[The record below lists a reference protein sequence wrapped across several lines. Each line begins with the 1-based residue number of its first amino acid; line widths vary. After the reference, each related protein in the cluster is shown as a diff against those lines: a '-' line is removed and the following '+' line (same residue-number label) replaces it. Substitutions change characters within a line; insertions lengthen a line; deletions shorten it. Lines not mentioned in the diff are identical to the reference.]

1 MWHPSLKSRW
11 KGKRIGDLLAQK
23 YRQRDEI
30 IISAIK
36 SQTTPGNRNVGEV
49 KFWVLFSIGFFIQ
62 ISSGKTLKTNRK
74 EEITSL
80 GESEKKVWVHGV
92 WLCSQRR
99 FQAEARQC
107 CWEEGRTHAL
117 GAGLDQQTP
126 WAEPR
131 DDPKSSHDKPA
142 KAIEGCTLAAQRTL
156 KLSSLGCRP
165 LPTLSPG
172 PNFQA
177 PTSPL
182 PE

>member
-1 MWHPSLKSRW
+1 MWPPSLKSRR

-80 GESEKKVWVHGV
+80 GESEKKV
-92 WLCSQRR
+92 
-99 FQAEARQC
+99 
-107 CWEEGRTHAL
+107 
-117 GAGLDQQTP
+117 
-126 WAEPR
+126 
-131 DDPKSSHDKPA
+131 
-142 KAIEGCTLAAQRTL
+142 
-156 KLSSLGCRP
+156 
-165 LPTLSPG
+165 
-172 PNFQA
+172 
-177 PTSPL
+177 
-182 PE
+182 